1 MSDEIWCKNSIKTA
15 WMKQV
20 ENKKNSLLIVW

>member
-1 MSDEIWCKNSIKTA
+1 MSDETWWKNSIKTA

-20 ENKKNSLLIVW
+20 ENEKNSLLIVW